1 MVAAETGRRPRLLR
15 SPLVPLPTRDSIE
28 GLRPI
33 SRNLSLDLVAAIG
46 VGVSGALVSSLLP
59 TIARRGGL
67 APLGLAVLAATPF
80 LTNLLSVFAGRV
92 GPRTTRQFALLR
104 AVGAGSLAVLLVLS
118 PAVVII
124 AVALVFWV
132 SVSFSSPFQLRLWG
146 ATYPARMRGRVVGF
160 LGTGRAAAAA
170 LAALIGGLLAD
181 RLGGPPAVALAGI
194 VGAVCALAYAGFRA
208 SAAAAPVAYSARE
221 SIRAMRRRPTLGRV
235 ALAQGFFG
243 GGFIAA
249 GPLFALVNVD
259 RLNLSLSDVGIIGV
273 LSAVATTVSF
283 LIWGAVSD
291 RVDGLAPMRF
301 GSIIGLCGLLAY
313 AVAPGVAVLWL
324 AAVAIGTSNSSIE
337 IGVAGVISAET
348 PLASRAAAMS
358 GWNAITGAR
367 GLVAPFVMSA
377 LVQVGFVSVTTA
389 LLLCA
394 AASALGVALFWW
406 AARRARTELLLRIAG
421 EVAR

>member
-1 MVAAETGRRPRLLR
+1 MQ
-15 SPLVPLPTRDSIE
+15 LPSRDSIA

-46 VGVSGALVSSLLP
+46 LGVAGALVSALLP

-67 APLGLAVLAATPF
+67 EPLGLAVLAATPF
-80 LTNLLSVFAGRV
+80 LTNLLSVFSGRI
-92 GPRTTRQFALLR
+92 GPQTARQFALLR
-104 AVGAGSLAVLLVLS
+104 MAGAGSLLILLVVS
-118 PAVVII
+118 PPAVII
-124 AVALVFWV
+124 GVALLFWI

-170 LAALIGGLLAD
+170 AAALVGGLLAD
-181 RLGGPPAVALAGI
+181 QIGGPPAVALAGL
-194 VGAVCALAYAGFRA
+194 VGAACSLAYWWFRA
-208 SAAAAPVAYSARE
+208 SAAATPVAYTARE
-221 SIRAMRRRPTLGRV
+221 SIAAMRERPTLGRV

-259 RLNLSLSDVGIIGV
+259 RLNLSLADVGIIGV
-273 LSAVATTVSF
+273 LTAVATTVSF

-291 RVDGLAPMRF
+291 HVDVLAPMRF
-301 GSIIGLCGLLAY
+301 GSIIGLGGLVAY
-313 AVAPGVAVLWL
+313 ALAPGVAVLWL
-324 AAVAIGTSNSSIE
+324 AAVAIGTANSSIE

-367 GLVAPFVMSA
+367 GLVAPFLMSG
-377 LVQVGFVSVTTA
+377 LVQVGLLDVTAA

-394 AASALGVALFWW
+394 AASGLGVALFWW
-406 AARRARTELLLRIAG
+406 ASRRARVEPAMRMAPDVAG
-421 EVAR
+421 

>member
-1 MVAAETGRRPRLLR
+1 VRLP
-15 SPLVPLPTRDSIE
+15 SRDSIE

-33 SRNLSLDLVAAIG
+33 SRNLSLDLIAAIG
-46 VGVSGALVSSLLP
+46 LGVAGALVSSLLP

-67 APLGLAVLAATPF
+67 EPLGLAVLAATPF
-80 LTNLLSVFAGRV
+80 LTNLLSVFSGRI
-92 GPRTTRQFALLR
+92 GPQTARQFALLR
-104 AVGAGSLAVLLVLS
+104 MAGAGSLLILLVVS
-118 PAVVII
+118 PALVII

-181 RLGGPPAVALAGI
+181 QIGGPPAVALAGL
-194 VGAVCALAYAGFRA
+194 VGAICATAYWGFRA
-208 SAAAAPVAYSARE
+208 SAAAAPVAYTARE
-221 SIRAMRRRPTLGRV
+221 SIDAMRQRPTLGRV

-259 RLNLSLSDVGIIGV
+259 RLNLSLADVGIIGV
-273 LSAVATTVSF
+273 LTAVATTVSF

-291 RVDGLAPMRF
+291 RIDVLAPMRF
-301 GSIIGLCGLLAY
+301 GSIIGLGGLVAY
-313 AVAPGVAVLWL
+313 AVAPNVAVLWL
-324 AAVAIGTSNSSIE
+324 AAIAIGTTNSSIE

-348 PLASRAAAMS
+348 PLATRAAAMA

-377 LVQVGFVSVTTA
+377 LVQVGWLSVTVA
-389 LLLCA
+389 LLACA
-394 AASALGVALFWW
+394 AASALGVLLFWW
-406 AARRARTELLLRIAG
+406 ASARARTELAMRMAP
-421 EVAR
+421 EAAR

>member
-1 MVAAETGRRPRLLR
+1 VQR
-15 SPLVPLPTRDSIE
+15 PTRDSIE

-33 SRNLSLDLVAAIG
+33 SRNLSLDLIAAIG
-46 VGVSGALVSSLLP
+46 LGVSGALVTSLLP

-67 APLGLAVLAATPF
+67 PPLGLAVLAAAPY
-80 LTNLLSVFAGRV
+80 LTNLLSVFSGTV
-92 GPRTTRQFALLR
+92 GPRSTRQFALLR
-104 AVGAGSLAVLLVLS
+104 VVGAGSLAVLLLQS
-118 PAVVII
+118 QAAVII
-124 AVALVFWV
+124 AVALVFWI
-132 SVSFSSPFQLRLWG
+132 SVSFSAPFQLRLWG

-170 LAALIGGLLAD
+170 GAALIGGFLAD
-181 RLGGPPAVALAGI
+181 QLGGPSAVALAGI
-194 VGAVCALAYAGFRA
+194 VGAVCAVAYAGFRA
-208 SAAAAPVAYSARE
+208 SRAAAPVGYSARE
-221 SIRAMRRRPTLGRV
+221 SLRAMRERPTLQRV

-283 LIWGAVSD
+283 LVWGAVAD
-291 RVDGLAPMRF
+291 RTDALAPMRF
-301 GSIIGLCGLLAY
+301 GSIIGLGGLLAY

-324 AAVAIGTSNSSIE
+324 ASIAIGVSNSSIDL
-337 IGVAGVISAET
+337 GVAGVISAET

-358 GWNAITGAR
+358 GWNAVTGAR

-377 LVQVGFVSVTTA
+377 LVQVGFIGVTTA

-394 AASALGVALFWW
+394 AASGLGVVLFWW
-406 AARRARTELLLRIAG
+406 AARRARTDIGMQAASEPAT
-421 EVAR
+421 

>member
-1 MVAAETGRRPRLLR
+1 MRR
-15 SPLVPLPTRDSIE
+15 PTRDSIG

-33 SRNLSLDLVAAIG
+33 SRNLSIDLVAAIG

-67 APLGLAVLAATPF
+67 EPLGLAILAATPF

-92 GPRTTRQFALLR
+92 GPRSTRQFALLR
-104 AVGAGSLAVLLVLS
+104 VIGSGSLLVLLFVS
-118 PAVVII
+118 PAVAII
-124 AVALVFWV
+124 AAALAFWV
-132 SVSFSSPFQLRLWG
+132 SISFGSPFQLRLWG
-146 ATYPARMRGRVVGF
+146 ATYPARMRGRIVGF

-170 LAALIGGLLAD
+170 IAALIGGLLAD
-181 RLGGPPAVALAGI
+181 RVGGPPAVALAGV
-194 VGAVCALAYAGFRA
+194 VGAVCALAYVGFRA
-208 SAAAAPVAYSARE
+208 SAAAAPIAYSARE
-221 SIRAMRRRPTLGRV
+221 SIAAMRERPTLGRV

-283 LIWGAVSD
+283 LIWGTVSD
-291 RVDGLAPMRF
+291 RFDVLAPMRF
-301 GSIIGLCGLLAY
+301 GSIIGLGGLVAY
-313 AVAPGVAVLWL
+313 AVAPGVAVLWV
-324 AAVAIGTSNSSIE
+324 AAIAIGTANSSIE

-377 LVQVGFVSVTTA
+377 LVQVGLVSVTMA

-394 AASALGVALFWW
+394 TASALGVALFWW
-406 AARRARTELLLRIAG
+406 ASGRARAELAMRIAPR
-421 EVAR
+421 VAG

>member
-1 MVAAETGRRPRLLR
+1 MR
-15 SPLVPLPTRDSIE
+15 LPTRDSIE

-33 SRNLSLDLVAAIG
+33 SRNLSLDLIAAIG
-46 VGVSGALVSSLLP
+46 VGVAGALVSSLLP

-67 APLGLAVLAATPF
+67 EPLGLAVLAATPF
-80 LTNLLSVFAGRV
+80 LTNLLSVFSGRI
-92 GPRTTRQFALLR
+92 GPQTPRQFALLR
-104 AVGAGSLAVLLVLS
+104 GAGAGSLLVLLVVS
-118 PAVVII
+118 PALVII
-124 AVALVFWV
+124 VVALAFWI

-146 ATYPARMRGRVVGF
+146 ATYPPRMRGRIVGF
-160 LGTGRAAAAA
+160 LGTGRMAAAA

-181 RLGGPPAVALAGI
+181 QIGGPPAVALAGL
-194 VGAVCALAYAGFRA
+194 VGAVCALAYWGFRA
-208 SAAAAPVAYSARE
+208 SAAAEPVAYSARE
-221 SIRAMRRRPTLGRV
+221 SISAMRGRPTLGRV

-259 RLNLSLSDVGIIGV
+259 RLDLSLSDVGIIGV

-291 RVDGLAPMRF
+291 RVDVLAPMRF
-301 GSIIGLCGLLAY
+301 GSIIGLGGLFAY
-313 AVAPGVAVLWL
+313 AVAPNVALVWL
-324 AAVAIGTSNSSIE
+324 ASIAIGTANSSIE

-348 PLASRAAAMS
+348 PLATRAAAMS

-377 LVQVGFVSVTTA
+377 LVQVGLISVTVA
-389 LLLCA
+389 LLGCA

-406 AARRARTELLLRIAG
+406 ASDRARSEPALQMAPDA
-421 EVAR
+421 AR

>member
-1 MVAAETGRRPRLLR
+1 VRR
-15 SPLVPLPTRDSIE
+15 PTRDSIE

-67 APLGLAVLAATPF
+67 EPVGLAVLAATPF
-80 LTNLLSVFAGRV
+80 LTNLLSVFSGRV
-92 GPRTTRQFALLR
+92 GPRSTRQFALLR
-104 AVGAGSLAVLLVLS
+104 MVGAASLAVLLVVS
-118 PAVVII
+118 HAVVII
-124 AVALVFWV
+124 AVALVFWI

-146 ATYPARMRGRVVGF
+146 ASYPARMRGRVVGF

-170 LAALIGGLLAD
+170 LAALIGGVLAD

-208 SAAAAPVAYSARE
+208 TAASAPVAYSAHE
-221 SIRAMRRRPTLGRV
+221 SIEAMSGRPTLGRV

-273 LSAVATTVSF
+273 LTAVATTVSF
-283 LIWGAVSD
+283 LVWGAVSD
-291 RVDGLAPMRF
+291 RVDALAPMRF
-301 GSIIGLCGLLAY
+301 GSIIGLGGLLAY

-324 AAVAIGTSNSSIE
+324 AAIAIGTSNSSIE
-337 IGVAGVISAET
+337 VGIAGVISAET
-348 PLASRAAAMS
+348 PMASRAAAMS

-367 GLVAPFVMSA
+367 GLVAPFVMSG
-377 LVQVGFVSVTTA
+377 LVQAGYLDVTTA
-389 LLLCA
+389 LLACA
-394 AASALGVALFWW
+394 AASGLGVALFWW
-406 AARRARTELLLRIAG
+406 AARRARSELGLRIAPG
-421 EVAR
+421 AAG

>member
-1 MVAAETGRRPRLLR
+1 VRR
-15 SPLVPLPTRDSIE
+15 PTRDSIE

-33 SRNLSLDLVAAIG
+33 SRNLSLDLIAAIG
-46 VGVSGALVSSLLP
+46 VGMSGALVSSLLP

-67 APLGLAVLAATPF
+67 EPIGLAVLAATPF

-92 GPRTTRQFALLR
+92 GPRSTRQFALLR
-104 AVGAGSLAVLLVLS
+104 MVGAGSLAVLLVFS
-118 PAVVII
+118 PAAVII
-124 AVALVFWV
+124 AVALIFWI

-170 LAALIGGLLAD
+170 LAALVGGFLAD

-221 SIRAMRRRPTLGRV
+221 SILAMRRRPNLGRV

-259 RLNLSLSDVGIIGV
+259 RLNLSLSEVGIIGV

-283 LIWGAVSD
+283 LIWGSVSD
-291 RVDGLAPMRF
+291 RVDALAPMRF

-313 AVAPGVAVLWL
+313 AVAPGVVVLWL

-377 LVQVGFVSVTTA
+377 LVQVGFVNVTTA

-394 AASALGVALFWW
+394 AASGLGVALFWW
-406 AARRARTELLLRIAG
+406 AARRARTELRRRTAA

>member
-1 MVAAETGRRPRLLR
+1 MRR
-15 SPLVPLPTRDSIE
+15 PTRDSIE

-33 SRNLSLDLVAAIG
+33 SRNLSIDLLAAIG

-67 APLGLAVLAATPF
+67 EPLGLAILAATPY

-92 GPRTTRQFALLR
+92 GPRSTRQFALLR
-104 AVGAGSLAVLLVLS
+104 AIGSGSLFVLLFVA
-118 PAVVII
+118 PALVII
-124 AVALVFWV
+124 AASLVFWV
-132 SVSFSSPFQLRLWG
+132 GISFGSPFQLRLWG

-170 LAALIGGLLAD
+170 IAALIGGILAD
-181 RLGGPPAVALAGI
+181 RLGGPAAVALAGL
-194 VGAVCALAYAGFRA
+194 VGAVCALAYVWFRA
-208 SAAAAPVAYSARE
+208 SAAATPVAYSARE
-221 SIRAMRRRPTLGRV
+221 SIAAMRERPTLGRV

-259 RLNLSLSDVGIIGV
+259 RLNLSLAEVGIIGV
-273 LSAVATTVSF
+273 LSAIATTVSF

-291 RVDGLAPMRF
+291 RFDVLAPMRF
-301 GSIIGLCGLLAY
+301 GSIIGFGGLVAY
-313 AVAPGVAVLWL
+313 ALAPAVAILWI
-324 AAVAIGTSNSSIE
+324 AAVAIGTANSSIE
-337 IGVAGVISAET
+337 IGVAGTISAET

-377 LVQVGFVSVTTA
+377 LVQVGLLSVTVA

-394 AASALGVALFWW
+394 AASAVGVALFWW
-406 AARRARTELLLRIAG
+406 ASGRARADLTMRIAP
-421 EVAR
+421 EVTG

>member
-1 MVAAETGRRPRLLR
+1 MRR
-15 SPLVPLPTRDSIE
+15 PTRDSIE

-33 SRNLSLDLVAAIG
+33 SRNLSLDLIAAIG
-46 VGVSGALVSSLLP
+46 VGVTGALVSSLLP

-67 APLGLAVLAATPF
+67 EPLGLAVLAATPF
-80 LTNLLSVFAGRV
+80 LTNLLSVFAGRI
-92 GPRTTRQFALLR
+92 GPRSTRQFALLR
-104 AVGAGSLAVLLVLS
+104 VIGAGSLLVLLVVS
-118 PAVVII
+118 PALVII
-124 AVALVFWV
+124 GAALIFWI
-132 SVSFSSPFQLRLWG
+132 SVSFGSPFQLRLWG
-146 ATYPARMRGRVVGF
+146 ATYPARIRGRVVGF

-170 LAALIGGLLAD
+170 IAALVGGLLAD
-181 RLGGPPAVALAGI
+181 RIGGPPAVALAGL

-208 SAAAAPVAYSARE
+208 SAAAAPLNYSARE
-221 SIRAMRRRPTLGRV
+221 SIRAMRERPTLGRV

-291 RVDGLAPMRF
+291 RVDVIAPMRF
-301 GSIIGLCGLLAY
+301 GSIVGLFGLLAY
-313 AVAPGVAVLWL
+313 ALAPGVATLWL
-324 AAVAIGTSNSSIE
+324 AAIAIGTSNSSIE

-377 LVQVGFVSVTTA
+377 LVQVGLVTVTVA

-394 AASALGVALFWW
+394 AASALGVGLFWW
-406 AARRARTELLLRIAG
+406 AARRARNEPSLRVAR
-421 EVAR
+421 EVAV

>member
-1 MVAAETGRRPRLLR
+1 MR
-15 SPLVPLPTRDSIE
+15 LPTRDSIE

-46 VGVSGALVSSLLP
+46 IGVSAALVSSLLP

-67 APLGLAVLAATPF
+67 EPLGLAVLAATPF
-80 LTNLLSVFAGRV
+80 LTNLLSIFSGRI
-92 GPRTTRQFALLR
+92 GPRSTHQFALLR
-104 AVGAGSLAVLLVLS
+104 LMGAGSLAVLLVAS
-118 PAVVII
+118 HAVVII
-124 AVALVFWV
+124 LVALVFWI

-160 LGTGRAAAAA
+160 LGTGKAAAAA
-170 LAALIGGLLAD
+170 VAALVGGVAAD
-181 RLGGPPAVALAGI
+181 QVGGPPAVAVSGI
-194 VGAVCALAYAGFRA
+194 IGAVCALAYVGFR
-208 SAAAAPVAYSARE
+208 SAGAAQPIAYSARE
-221 SIRAMRRRPTLGRV
+221 SIAAMRERPTLGRV

-273 LSAVATTVSF
+273 LTAVATTVSF

-291 RVDGLAPMRF
+291 RVDVLAPMRF
-301 GSIIGLCGLLAY
+301 GSIIGLGGLLAY
-313 AVAPGVAVLWL
+313 AVAPGVVVLWL
-324 AAVAIGTSNSSIE
+324 AAIAIGTSNSSIE

-348 PLASRAAAMS
+348 PLASRAAALS

-377 LVQVGFVSVTTA
+377 LVQVGVVSVTTA

-406 AARRARTELLLRIAG
+406 ATRRARTEPGLRVAAG
-421 EVAR
+421 VSG

>member
-1 MVAAETGRRPRLLR
+1 M
-15 SPLVPLPTRDSIE
+15 
-28 GLRPI
+28 
-33 SRNLSLDLVAAIG
+33 SRNLSIDLLAAIG

-67 APLGLAVLAATPF
+67 EPIGLAILAATPF

-92 GPRTTRQFALLR
+92 GPRSTRQFALLR
-104 AVGAGSLAVLLVLS
+104 VIGSGSLLVLLFVS
-118 PAVVII
+118 PAPVII
-124 AVALVFWV
+124 VAALAFWI
-132 SVSFSSPFQLRLWG
+132 SISFGSPFQLRLWG
-146 ATYPARMRGRVVGF
+146 AIYPARMRGRIVGF

-170 LAALIGGLLAD
+170 AAALIGGLLAD
-181 RLGGPPAVALAGI
+181 RVGGPPAVALAGF
-194 VGAVCALAYAGFRA
+194 VGAICALAYLGFRA
-208 SAAAAPVAYSARE
+208 SAAAAPASYSARE
-221 SIRAMRRRPTLGRV
+221 SIAAMRQRPTLGRV

-259 RLNLSLSDVGIIGV
+259 RLDLSLSDVGIIGV

-283 LIWGAVSD
+283 LIWGSVSD
-291 RVDGLAPMRF
+291 RFDVLAPMRF
-301 GSIIGLCGLLAY
+301 GSIIGLGGLVAY

-324 AAVAIGTSNSSIE
+324 AAIAIGTANSSIE

-367 GLVAPFVMSA
+367 GLVAPFLMSA
-377 LVQVGFVSVTTA
+377 FVQVGLVSVTVA
-389 LLLCA
+389 LFICA

-406 AARRARTELLLRIAG
+406 ASRRARTEIGMRIAPDLAG
-421 EVAR
+421 